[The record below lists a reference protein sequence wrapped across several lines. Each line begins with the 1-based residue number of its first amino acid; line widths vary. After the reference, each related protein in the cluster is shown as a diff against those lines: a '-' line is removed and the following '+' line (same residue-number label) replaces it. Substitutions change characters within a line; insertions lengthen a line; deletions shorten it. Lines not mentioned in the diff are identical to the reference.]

1 MKTLRMIGKFFSN
14 RYVITF
20 IAFAVWMIF
29 FDSNSLRRQHILNE
43 RIGEIKRMRSYY
55 QSEITRNEK
64 SIDDLLNN
72 PDMLEKYA
80 REKYLMKRDTEDI
93 FIVVRE

>member
-1 MKTLRMIGKFFSN
+1 MKTLRIVGKFFRN

-29 FDSNSLRRQHILNE
+29 FDSNSLRRQHLLNE

-55 QSEITRNEK
+55 QAEIARNEK

-72 PDMLEKYA
+72 PAELEKYA